1 MFGYNF
7 DKRYIYAILI
17 ILGLSVLVQY
27 SLNDLLGL
35 LYSLPGILIAITFH
49 EYAHALAA
57 VKLGDET
64 PRNQGRLT
72 LNPLSHIDPVGFI
85 LLLFAGFG
93 WGKPVQTN
101 PARYDRKID
110 MSKGEAIVSF
120 AGPAMNFFLAIVFSL
135 VNALVLKYATVG
147 FLMSTVGIIV
157 ITILQDIV
165 IVNIGLGIFNLIPL
179 PPLDGSKIL
188 KNFLSYNT
196 RRQFEEN
203 EQLFY
208 IIFLALWITGLAGTI
223 ISPVIEYV
231 YEGITKLIWGIV
243 F

>member
-1 MFGYNF
+1 MFGYGF
-7 DKRYIYAILI
+7 DKKYLYAILA
-17 ILGLSVLVQY
+17 ILAISVLVQY
-27 SLNDLLGL
+27 SSNQLLGL
-35 LYSLPGILIAITFH
+35 LYSLPGILIAISFH

-72 LNPLSHIDPVGFI
+72 LNPLNHIDPVGFI

-101 PARYDRKID
+101 PSRYNRNVD

-135 VNALVLKYATVG
+135 ATALVMKYASVG
-147 FLMSTVGIIV
+147 FAISNLGIVLITV
-157 ITILQDIV
+157 LQDIV
-165 IVNIGLGIFNLIPL
+165 IVNIGLGVFNLIPL

-188 KNFLSYNT
+188 KNFLSFNT
-196 RRQFEEN
+196 RRKFEEN
-203 EQLFY
+203 EQFFY

-223 ISPVIEYV
+223 ISPAINYI
-231 YEGITKLIWGIV
+231 YEGITKIIWKIV

>member
-7 DKRYIYAILI
+7 DKKYLYAILI
-17 ILGLSVLVQY
+17 ILGLSVLIQY
-27 SLNDLLGL
+27 SSNELLGL
-35 LYSLPGILIAITFH
+35 LYSLPGILIAISFH

-72 LNPLSHIDPVGFI
+72 LNPLHHLDPVGFI

-93 WGKPVQTN
+93 WGKPVQIN
-101 PARYDRKID
+101 PVRFNRKID

-135 VNALVLKYATVG
+135 INALVLKYASIG
-147 FLMSTVGIIV
+147 FLMSTAGII
-157 ITILQDIV
+157 IIAILQDIV
-165 IVNIGLGIFNLIPL
+165 IVNVGLGIFNLIPL

-196 RRQFEEN
+196 RRKFEEN
-203 EQLFY
+203 QHFFY

-223 ISPVIEYV
+223 ISPIISYI

>member
-7 DKRYIYAILI
+7 DKRYVYAILI
-17 ILGLSVLVQY
+17 ILGLSVFVQY
-27 SLNDLLGL
+27 SSNQLLGL
-35 LYSLPGILIAITFH
+35 LYSLPGILIAISFH

-72 LNPLSHIDPVGFI
+72 LNPLNHIDPVGFI

-101 PARYDRKID
+101 PSRYNRNID
-110 MSKGEAIVSF
+110 MAKGEAIVSF
-120 AGPAMNFFLAIVFSL
+120 AGPAMNFFLAIIFSI
-135 VNALVLKYATVG
+135 VTALVMKYASIG
-147 FLMSTVGIIV
+147 FAITNIGSML

-165 IVNIGLGIFNLIPL
+165 IINVGLGVFNLIPL

-188 KNFLSYNT
+188 KNFLSFNT
-196 RRQFEEN
+196 RRKFEEN
-203 EQLFY
+203 EQFFY

-223 ISPVIEYV
+223 ISPAINYI
-231 YEGITKLIWGIV
+231 YKGITKVIWSIV

>member
-1 MFGYNF
+1 MFSFNF
-7 DKRYIYAILI
+7 DKKYLYAILA
-17 ILGLSVLVQY
+17 ILAISVLVQY
-27 SLNDLLGL
+27 SGNQLLGL
-35 LYSLPGILIAITFH
+35 LYSLPGILIAISFH

-64 PRNQGRLT
+64 PRNQGRLS

-101 PARYDRKID
+101 PARYNRNID
-110 MSKGEAIVSF
+110 MAKGEAIVSF
-120 AGPAMNFFLAIVFSL
+120 AGPAMNFFLAIVFAIIY
-135 VNALVLKYATVG
+135 ALMNKYASLS
-147 FLMSTVGIIV
+147 FAFSSVGIV
-157 ITILQDIV
+157 VFTIIADIV
-165 IVNIGLGIFNLIPL
+165 VTNIGLGVFNLIPL

-196 RRQFEEN
+196 RRKFEEN
-203 EQLFY
+203 EQFFY
-208 IIFLALWITGLAGTI
+208 IIFLALWITGLAGHI
-223 ISPVIEYV
+223 ISPIIEYI
-231 YEGITKLIWGIV
+231 YSGIMKVVLGIV

>member
-1 MFGYNF
+1 MFGYSF
-7 DKRYIYAILI
+7 DKKYIYAILA
-17 ILGLSVLVQY
+17 ILAVSVLVQY
-27 SLNDLLGL
+27 SSNQLLGL
-35 LYSLPGILIAITFH
+35 LYSLPGILIAISFH

-72 LNPLSHIDPVGFI
+72 LNPLNHIDPVGFI

-101 PARYDRKID
+101 PSRYNRNID
-110 MSKGEAIVSF
+110 MAKGEAIVSF
-120 AGPAMNFFLAIVFSL
+120 AGPAMNFFLAIIFSI
-135 VNALVLKYATVG
+135 VTALVMKYASIGFAISNLGIVLITV
-147 FLMSTVGIIV
+147 
-157 ITILQDIV
+157 LQDIV
-165 IVNIGLGIFNLIPL
+165 IVNVGLGVFNLIPL

-188 KNFLSYNT
+188 KNFLSFNT
-196 RRQFEEN
+196 RRKFEEN
-203 EQLFY
+203 EHFFY

-223 ISPVIEYV
+223 ISPAINYI
-231 YEGITKLIWGIV
+231 YKGITKVIWSIV

>member
-1 MFGYNF
+1 MFGYGF
-7 DKRYIYAILI
+7 DKKYLYAILA
-17 ILGLSVLVQY
+17 ILAISVLVQY
-27 SLNDLLGL
+27 SSNQLLGL
-35 LYSLPGILIAITFH
+35 LYSLPGILIAISFH

-72 LNPLSHIDPVGFI
+72 LNPLNHIDPVGFI

-101 PARYDRKID
+101 PSRYNRNVD

-135 VNALVLKYATVG
+135 VTALVMKYASVG
-147 FLMSTVGIIV
+147 FAISNLGIVLITV
-157 ITILQDIV
+157 LQDIV
-165 IVNIGLGIFNLIPL
+165 IVNIGLGVFNLIPL

-188 KNFLSYNT
+188 KNFLSFNT
-196 RRQFEEN
+196 RRKFEEN
-203 EQLFY
+203 EQFFY

-223 ISPVIEYV
+223 ISPAINYI
-231 YEGITKLIWGIV
+231 YEGITKIIWKIV

>member
-1 MFGYNF
+1 MFGYGF
-7 DKRYIYAILI
+7 DKKYIYAILA
-17 ILGLSVLVQY
+17 ILAISVLVQY
-27 SLNDLLGL
+27 SSNQLLGL
-35 LYSLPGILIAITFH
+35 LYSLPGILIAISFH

-72 LNPLSHIDPVGFI
+72 LNPLNHIDPVGFI

-101 PARYDRKID
+101 PSRYNRNID

-120 AGPAMNFFLAIVFSL
+120 AGPAMNFFLAIIFSL
-135 VNALVLKYATVG
+135 VTALVMKYASVG
-147 FLMSTVGIIV
+147 FAISNLGVVIITV
-157 ITILQDIV
+157 LQDIV
-165 IVNIGLGIFNLIPL
+165 IINVGLGVFNLIPL

-188 KNFLSYNT
+188 KNFLSFNT
-196 RRQFEEN
+196 RRKFEEN
-203 EQLFY
+203 EQFFY

-223 ISPVIEYV
+223 ISPAINYI
-231 YEGITKLIWGIV
+231 YEGITKIIWKIV

>member
-1 MFGYNF
+1 MFSFNF
-7 DKRYIYAILI
+7 DRRYLYI
-17 ILGLSVLVQY
+17 ILGILAISVLVQY
-27 SLNDLLGL
+27 SSGQLLGL
-35 LYSLPGILIAITFH
+35 LYSLPGILIAISFH

-64 PRNQGRLT
+64 PRNQGRLN

-101 PARYDRKID
+101 PARYNRNID
-110 MSKGEAIVSF
+110 MAKGEAIVSF
-120 AGPAMNFFLAIVFSL
+120 AGPAMNFFLAIVFAI
-135 VNALVLKYATVG
+135 VYALIGKYASIS
-147 FLMSTVGIIV
+147 FAMSTAGSVLLTIVQYII
-157 ITILQDIV
+157 II
-165 IVNIGLGIFNLIPL
+165 NIGLGVFNLIPL

-196 RRQFEEN
+196 RRKFEES

-208 IIFLALWITGLAGTI
+208 VIFLALWITGLAGTI
-223 ISPVIEYV
+223 ISPIIDYI
-231 YEGITKLIWGIV
+231 YSGIMKLVLGIV
-243 F
+243 L

>member
-27 SLNDLLGL
+27 STNDLLGL
-35 LYSLPGILIAITFH
+35 LYSLPGILIAISFH

-72 LNPLSHIDPVGFI
+72 LNPLSHLDPVGFI

-93 WGKPVQTN
+93 WGKPVQIN
-101 PARYDRKID
+101 PVRFNRKID

-135 VNALVLKYATVG
+135 INALVLKYATIS
-147 FLMSTVGIIV
+147 FIMSNVGIIV
-157 ITILQDIV
+157 LAILQNIV
-165 IVNIGLGIFNLIPL
+165 IVNVGLGIFNLIPL

-196 RRQFEEN
+196 RRKFEEN

-223 ISPVIEYV
+223 ISPVIGYI

>member
-1 MFGYNF
+1 MFRYNL
-7 DKRYIYAILI
+7 DKKYIYAILI
-17 ILGLSVLVQY
+17 IMGLSVLIQY
-27 SLNDLLGL
+27 SSNQLLGL
-35 LYSLPGILIAITFH
+35 LYSLPGILIAISFH

-72 LNPLSHIDPVGFI
+72 LNPLNHIDPVGFI

-101 PARYDRKID
+101 PARYNRKID

-120 AGPAMNFFLAIVFSL
+120 AGPAMNFFLAILFSL
-135 VNALVLKYATVG
+135 VNALVLKYSTIG
-147 FLMSTVGIIV
+147 FLMSNVGMIL

-165 IVNIGLGIFNLIPL
+165 IVNVGLGIFNLIPL

-196 RRQFEEN
+196 RRKFEEN
-203 EQLFY
+203 EQFFY

-223 ISPVIEYV
+223 ISPVINYI
-231 YEGITKLIWGIV
+231 YEGITKLIFRIV